1 MAAVRVLVQTE
12 ITPGDEEA
20 FEQAFAKVAV
30 GMKGTPGHIRDE
42 LLRDSRNPSAYIL
55 VGEWTSREEFLA
67 WFDDPKHPQMTTPM
81 RQYWAGRAQHGVYD
95 VAVRV
100 EPPDRPGR
108 GH

>member
-1 MAAVRVLVQTE
+1 LSVRVLVMTE

-20 FEQAFAKVAV
+20 FEQAFAKVAA
-30 GMKGTPGHIRDE
+30 GMKGTPGHVRDE
-42 LLRDSRNPSAYIL
+42 LLRDTRNPSFYIL
-55 VGEWTSREEFLA
+55 AGEWTSREEFQA

-100 EPPDRPGR
+100 EPLTSADG
-108 GH
+108 G